1 MDIAYTKTTLANGLD
16 VILHED
22 HTLPI
27 VAVNVWY
34 HVGSKDERPGLTG
47 FAHLFEHLMFEGSA
61 NHDHGYFPPLQDAGA
76 AVNGSTNA
84 DRTNYWEVV
93 PTGALELALFLESD
107 RMGFLLPALTEKKF
121 TTQREVVINER
132 RQNYENRPY
141 GLAGIAMTTALY
153 PADHP
158 YHWPTIGYTPDLRQA
173 TLDDV
178 RDFFARHYHPGNASI
193 ALAGDI
199 DSAAALAQAEANFV
213 YRLQTVGG
221 FSGKSD
227 QLNAYN
233 IYRGNPGSFDAD
245 LARYTRLSAADVR
258 DAARRL
264 AAGPRVA
271 LSVVPNGAGD
281 QALSGSVTAVAS

>member
-1 MDIAYTKTTLANGLD
+1 
-16 VILHED
+16 
-22 HTLPI
+22 
-27 VAVNVWY
+27 
-34 HVGSKDERPGLTG
+34 
-47 FAHLFEHLMFEGSA
+47 MFEGSA
-61 NHDHGYFPPLQDAGA
+61 HHDHGYFPPLQDAGA

-107 RMGFLLPALTEKKF
+107 RMGFLLPALTDKKF

-141 GLAGIAMTTALY
+141 GLAGIATTTALY
-153 PADHP
+153 PPDHP

-199 DSAAALAQAEANFV
+199 DPASALALVERYFGDLPTGPPVPRVAVPEGGLLRRDAHRARGSRRSAAPLPGVADAGAVRGRRRRPRRRRRRDRQRQDVAALSHA
-213 YRLQTVGG
+213 G
-221 FSGKSD
+221 
-227 QLNAYN
+227 
-233 IYRGNPGSFDAD
+233 
-245 LARYTRLSAADVR
+245 ARAAPR
-258 DAARRL
+258 ARRL
-264 AAGPRVA
+264 GAVSSRASSRASSSSPPPPRRAAR
-271 LSVVPNGAGD
+271 
-281 QALSGSVTAVAS
+281 